1 MQVVIVLFLRKTHGK
16 VSFIQKAKTQLLSH
30 PNSPSF
36 TLKLVTLAKDTHAI
50 SSRIEVCS
58 RYRRSARFLKGGARS
73 LRQKEKRF
81 GVNAAS
87 HSDVVVDDDDPR
99 GLHDSPVPES
109 LAGLAFYPQTRRK
122 GAYLHTPQP
131 LFQVYFGLASPSQ
144 PSSRFPSLSA
154 TLTIPRNRYRY
165 IRPEFPFV
173 SSRH

>member
-1 MQVVIVLFLRKTHGK
+1 MQATIVLFLRKTHGK
-16 VSFIQKAKTQLLSH
+16 VSFIQKAKTQLFSH

-58 RYRRSARFLKGGARS
+58 RYRRSAISQSGARS
-73 LRQKEKRF
+73 LRQREKRF

-99 GLHDSPVPES
+99 GLHGSPVPES

-154 TLTIPRNRYRY
+154 KLTTPRNRYRY